1 MVPLP
6 STLLIPTVQVPS
18 KSNIILESWIFDRP
32 RLYFVSVWKFQKLK
46 VSLVTHDHESSISKI
61 YSGWHLWNGLITLFQ
76 NANIAESGE
85 EVDNERVIKKTEK
98 ISFSIFLISWWT
110 RWRRT
115 RRRSARSW
123 LGTWQLW
130 GDTQQSKDPAPH
142 KDNDK
147 DKDKD
152 LRART

>member
-32 RLYFVSVWKFQKLK
+32 RLYFVSVWKFQRLK
-46 VSLVTHDHESSISKI
+46 VCLVTHDHESSIWKI
-61 YSGWHLWNGLITLFQ
+61 YSSWHTWNVLITLFQ

-85 EVDNERVIKKTEK
+85 EVDNERVMKNTEK
-98 ISFSIFLISWWT
+98 ILFSILLNSWWT
-110 RWRRT
+110 RWLRI
-115 RRRSARSW
+115 RRRSARSS

-130 GDTQQSKDPAPH
+130 GNTQQSKDPAPH
-142 KDNDK
+142 ENKDKHK
-147 DKDKD
+147 DKDI
-152 LRART
+152 